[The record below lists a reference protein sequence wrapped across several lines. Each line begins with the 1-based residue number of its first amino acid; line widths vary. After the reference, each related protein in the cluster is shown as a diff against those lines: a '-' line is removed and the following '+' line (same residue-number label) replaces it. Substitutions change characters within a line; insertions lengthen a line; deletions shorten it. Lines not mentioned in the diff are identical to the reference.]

1 MQKRIFNAITGMTVT
16 AVVLF
21 TVIAAAISY
30 KLYIQKA
37 EGELNTA
44 AKIASAYHLDPEEIY
59 GLLEEQLD
67 YNVRV
72 TYIAADGTV
81 TYDSSPEVG
90 DISDMDNH
98 RSRPEVEQA
107 LKEGVGTDTRASR
120 TIGKRSYY
128 IAVSDENGAVIRFS
142 REIESVYSLILG
154 TVSIIIVIAGLV
166 IILATVVS
174 VKLSESLIDPVKI
187 MVSNIGVLAGQKGGS
202 SETDR
207 IIGDYEELAPIASAV
222 RKLSARLDRYITRL
236 REERETIGVITEN
249 MVEGMIILDRDDNIL
264 SVNRS
269 AVSLLSS
276 AFRGGEGR
284 HICELTRSP
293 EILELVSRSKEE
305 KSVSGDFSL
314 GGRQL
319 RAFVSNTGD
328 NSGTVVLL
336 VDITESFNAEEMR
349 RCFSANVSHELKTP
363 LTTIS
368 GFGEMMESGV
378 LSDKEDVK
386 KYGGL
391 IHRESSRLL
400 SLINDIIRLS
410 ELDESTGDSL
420 EVKEL
425 DLYASACEVC
435 TMLSE
440 KARKNQI
447 TLEHTGNSVM
457 LTANE
462 GMLSEIIYNLTDN
475 AIKYNTPGGYV
486 RVNVEETDKLAVLT
500 VSDSGIGI
508 PAEHLGH
515 VFERFYRVDKSRSK
529 QRGGTGLGLSIVK
542 HIVGVMGGRIDIRSE
557 EGKGTEIRVEFSV

>member
-1 MQKRIFNAITGMTVT
+1 MAVT

-37 EGELNTA
+37 MGELNTA
-44 AKIASAYHLDPEEIY
+44 ASIAAAYHPEPEELCA
-59 GLLEEQLD
+59 LLEDRLD
-67 YNVRV
+67 YAVRV
-72 TYIAADGTV
+72 TYIGGDGTV
-81 TYDSSPEVG
+81 TFDSSPQVG
-90 DISDMDNH
+90 NVSDMDNH
-98 RSRPEVEQA
+98 GNRPEVEQA
-107 LKEGVGTDTRASR
+107 LKEGFGSDIRASH
-120 TIGKRSYY
+120 TIGKRSCYA
-128 IAVSDENGAVIRFS
+128 AVSDGNGTVIRLS
-142 REIESVYSLILG
+142 REIESVYSLMLG

-166 IILATVVS
+166 IILATVIS
-174 VKLSESLIDPVKI
+174 VKLSESLIVPVRT
-187 MVSNIGVLAGQKGGS
+187 MVENIGVLAGQKGGK

-207 IIGDYEELAPIASAV
+207 LIAEYEELEPVAAAV

-236 REERETIGVITEN
+236 REERETISVITEN
-249 MVEGMIILDRDDNIL
+249 MVEGMIVLDSGDNIL

-269 AVSLLSS
+269 AVRLLSS

-284 HICELTRSP
+284 HICELTRNP
-293 EILELVSRSKEE
+293 EILELISRSKEE
-305 KSVSGDFSL
+305 KSVSGVIGA
-314 GGRQL
+314 GGRKL
-319 RAFVSNTGD
+319 RAFVNNTGD
-328 NSGTVVLL
+328 NSGTVLLL

-378 LSDKEDVK
+378 LTGKEDVK

-410 ELDESTGDSL
+410 ELDEGSGDSL
-420 EVKEL
+420 EVREL
-425 DLYASACEVC
+425 DMNAVAGEVC
-435 TMLSE
+435 AMLSD
-440 KARKNQI
+440 KAAKNGI
-447 TLEHTGNSVM
+447 SLEHTGKSVM

-462 GMLSEIIYNLTDN
+462 GMLSEIIYNLADN
-475 AIKYNTPGGYV
+475 AIKYNTEGGFV
-486 RVNVEETDKLAVLT
+486 RVDVSGTENTAVLT

-508 PAEHLGH
+508 PAEHIEH
-515 VFERFYRVDKSRSK
+515 IFERFYRVDKSRSK

-542 HIVGVMGGRIDIRSE
+542 HIVNVMGGSIDISSE
-557 EGKGTEIRVEFSV
+557 VGKGTEITVDLPNNIK